1 MAITENNIVMG
12 LGKIALGTGFIGLVW
27 MVSPIPI
34 MELIQFGLLV
44 TLPIIGLAAALG
56 LISHGTVQMIWNKE
70 LTERVNKFVK
80 EKRAE
85 KLDKDLV
92 VG

>member
-1 MAITENNIVMG
+1 
-12 LGKIALGTGFIGLVW
+12 
-27 MVSPIPI
+27 
-34 MELIQFGLLV
+34 
-44 TLPIIGLAAALG
+44 
-56 LISHGTVQMIWNKE
+56 MIWNKE